1 MLGDQGRIGGSA
13 EGGRR
18 GESVDGARGGTL
30 PAGLSK
36 SALLLCQEHFLLQ
49 VLNAVATISS
59 LITKMSW

>member
-13 EGGRR
+13 EGGRS
-18 GESVDGARGGTL
+18 GESVDGARGGRV

-36 SALLLCQEHFLLQ
+36 SALLLCQGRFSLQ

-59 LITKMSW
+59 LKTTMS